1 MFSLLI
7 INMLCLSIIGE
18 GEKEEGIFIFFF
30 LFFLFHYL
38 VSNQLQ
44 LMFILIYPQE
54 KRTRKI
60 LTKVNSQ
67 NLMLYGKQG
76 DE

>member
-30 LFFLFHYL
+30 LFHYL
-38 VSNQLQ
+38 VSNQIQ

-54 KRTRKI
+54 KRTRK
-60 LTKVNSQ
+60 NSD
-67 NLMLYGKQG
+67 KS
-76 DE
+76 